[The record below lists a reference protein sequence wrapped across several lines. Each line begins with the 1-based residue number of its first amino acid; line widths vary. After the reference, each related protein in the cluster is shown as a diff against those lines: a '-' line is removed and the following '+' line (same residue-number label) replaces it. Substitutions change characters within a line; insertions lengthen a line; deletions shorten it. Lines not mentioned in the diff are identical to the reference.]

1 MTGSLLRGRDSI
13 AVTISRVSAAA
24 AAAATAAGDAVPLPA
39 NRPLHLDDPAA
50 AWLVDGGR
58 VHVFG
63 VSDEPGVRRM
73 PLFGAEAGALLLAPP
88 AGAPLSLVVVGV
100 ADDTAVRPV
109 ARAALVEA
117 AGGLERAVVAR
128 LLDGW
133 LDSCTAATIDHEP
146 EDGVL
151 LMAGEAAA
159 IRAGARAGPARELV
173 WISTRDARPFGHD
186 LGAVTDGKEVLLP
199 IPATAWIRAVGAA
212 SVVPVASAAALEDP
226 TAWAGVDAYMI
237 ALLRQLQHEI
247 VVTEHDAATELMA
260 RRSYE
265 TELKTSTYT
274 GLSEVLGGKVATA
287 APMGEGGA
295 ILAALRVVGESQG
308 IEIVAAPRGSVGARS
323 DPVDAITRA
332 SGVRARRV
340 TLEGPWYEQD
350 VGPLL
355 AEDAE
360 TKLPVAVVPRRRG
373 GGYEVVDPM
382 AGTRTVVTPAV
393 AAGLGADGWVLYRPL
408 PPGEVSGRDLLRFMW
423 RPIARDIRLLAV
435 FAVITAG
442 ISLLTPIVTKQIF
455 SKIVPDLQRSNLAW
469 MTALLVTFAIATFG
483 FSLAQQLAILR
494 IQGRASID
502 VQAALWDRVLDLPLP
517 FFRNRSAGSLAIRV
531 MGIEQI
537 RLLATATVVTA
548 VLAIPVGLANIVLAV
563 VLDPKLG
570 LFGALAIVLIAATM
584 VGLMRYQIPRQR
596 RVQDATTQLFG
607 TTMQLVEAVGKL
619 RVADAER
626 RGFAEWGRG
635 FAVLKSSFR
644 DAQIAFAAVTS
655 LVVAAPA
662 LGALLLFLG
671 ATTLDKG
678 SLDAATFLAF
688 NTAFIQ
694 ALAAVTGLT
703 SVATFLSSAVPLY
716 EDIKPMLAASRE
728 TEEGRTDPGRL
739 RGQIRMEHVSM
750 RYAEDGPLVLDD
762 VSFVAEPGEFVAF
775 VGPSGAGK
783 SSVMRVLLG
792 FETPEVGAVRYDG
805 MDLETLD
812 PRALRRQMGVVV
824 QTASLMPGDIFT
836 NIVGARPLTLTD
848 AWEAARIAGIA
859 EDIEALPMG
868 MYTFVA
874 EGAGTFSGGQRQR
887 LLIARAVVGRPRI
900 LLFDEATSALDN
912 RTQAIVAGA
921 IEQLRA
927 TRIVI
932 AHRLSTVRA
941 ADRIVV
947 IEAGRVAQQGTFD
960 ELIAV
965 PGPFQRLARRQLA

>member
-1 MTGSLLRGRDSI
+1 MSTLRGMSGTLAPSVI
-13 AVTISRVSAAA
+13 FAAA
-24 AAAATAAGDAVPLPA
+24 AAVASGAPVPLPA
-39 NRPLHLDDPAA
+39 NRPLHLDDPDE
-50 AWLVDGGR
+50 AWLVASGR
-58 VHVFG
+58 VHVFA
-63 VSDEPGVRRM
+63 VSPEEGVRRM
-73 PLFGAEAGALLLAPP
+73 PLFGAETGALLLPPP

-100 ADDTAVRPV
+100 ADETTVMPI
-109 ARAALVEA
+109 ARATLVA
-117 AGGLERAVVAR
+117 AGREGAGRWPAD

-133 LDSCTAATIDHEP
+133 LNACTAAAIDHEP
-146 EDGVL
+146 EEGVAL
-151 LMAGEAAA
+151 TPGEPAV
-159 IRAGARAGPARELV
+159 IRPGARAAPARSLV
-173 WISTRDARPFGHD
+173 WIPARGARPFGQD
-186 LGAVTDGKEVLLP
+186 LGIPLGGATRLP
-199 IPATAWIRAVGAA
+199 IPAQAWVQAEGVA
-212 SVVPVASAAALEDP
+212 SVVPIATVDALRDP
-226 TAWAGVDAYMI
+226 FAWTGVDAYAI
-237 ALLRQLQHEI
+237 ALLRRLQHEI
-247 VVTEHDAATELMA
+247 VVEEHDAATDLMK

-265 TELKTSTYT
+265 MELRTLTYT
-274 GLSEVLGGKVATA
+274 GLGEALGGGKGATV
-287 APMGEGGA
+287 APMGETGA
-295 ILAALRVVGESQG
+295 VLAALRVVGESQG

-350 VGPLL
+350 VGPVL

-360 TKLPVAVVPRRRG
+360 TKAPLAVVPRRRG
-373 GGYEVVDPM
+373 GGYDIVDPV
-382 AGTRTVVTPAV
+382 AGTRDRVTPAE
-393 AAGLGADGWVLYRPL
+393 AARLGSDGWVLYRPL
-408 PPGEVSGRDLLRFMW
+408 PSGPVSGRDLLRFML
-423 RPIARDIRLLAV
+423 RPIATDLRLLGV

-442 ISLLTPIVTKQIF
+442 VSLLTPIVTKAIF

-469 MTALLVTFAIATFG
+469 MTALLVTFAVATFG

-494 IQGRASID
+494 VQGRASID

-548 VLAIPVGLANIVLAV
+548 VLAIPIGLANIVLAV

-570 LFGALAIVLIAATM
+570 LFGALAIVLVGATM
-584 VGLMRYQIPRQR
+584 VGLMRFQIPRQR
-596 RVQDATTQLFG
+596 RVQDATTALFG

-635 FAVLKSSFR
+635 FAVLKTSFR

-662 LGALLLFLG
+662 LGTLLLFIG

-678 SLDAATFLAF
+678 SLDGPTFLAF

-703 SVATFLSSAVPLY
+703 SVATFLSAAVPLY
-716 EDIKPMLAASRE
+716 EDIKPMLAAERE
-728 TEEGRTDPGRL
+728 TDVGRTDPGRL

-783 SSVMRVLLG
+783 SSIMRVLLG
-792 FETPEVGAVRYDG
+792 FETPEVGAVRFDG

-824 QTASLMPGDIFT
+824 QTASLMPGDILT
-836 NIVGARPLTLTD
+836 NIVGARPLTQAD

-859 EDIEALPMG
+859 SDIEALPMG
-868 MYTFVA
+868 MFTFVA

-912 RTQAIVAGA
+912 RTQAAVAGA

-947 IEAGRVAQQGTFD
+947 IEAGRVAQQGTFE